1 MKMSDRKY
9 GTIFVILILCIS
21 LIFGF
26 ILSNFNYNVDACKN
40 VLASAKAMVVMEG
53 NSNKILYSHNHNQK
67 LAMASLTKIIT
78 AIVAIENSQNL
89 DEKIKIADE
98 SVGIEGTSIYLTKG
112 EELTLNELLLGL
124 MLASGNDSA
133 VAIAYHVGGS
143 EEKFVEMMNDFVKR
157 IGANSTSLA
166 NPHGLDADDHYTTAY
181 DLALITSYALKNE
194 DFARI
199 VSTKRATIS
208 GNSQVEARYL
218 KHKNKLLFSDEKCVG
233 VKTGF
238 TDDAGRCLV
247 HATKQD
253 DGMELIT
260 VVLNCGPMFEE
271 ADRLNKLAVANYK
284 LEEFV
289 KPYDFVGTININ
301 NGSDSQTN
309 VATIKGF
316 KTVIKKGDEDK
327 YTVEYNMPDS
337 LEAPIKN
344 GDKVGSVIV
353 KYENEVIFEEVLI
366 SIDNVDN
373 IDFKFMLDNILNKW
387 YA

>member
-1 MKMSDRKY
+1 MMINRRKSCF
-9 GTIFVILILCIS
+9 IFIVLILCIS
-21 LIFGF
+21 LIYGF
-26 ILSNFNYNVDACKN
+26 ISVNFNYCVNACDN
-40 VLASAKAMVVMEG
+40 ILASAKAMVVLEG

-67 LAMASLTKIIT
+67 LPMASLTKIIT

-89 DEKIKIADE
+89 EEKVKVVDE

-133 VAIAYHVGGS
+133 VAIAYHIGGS
-143 EEKFVEMMNDFVKR
+143 EEKFVEMMNEFVKR
-157 IGANSTSLA
+157 IGANNTSLS
-166 NPHGLDADDHYTTAY
+166 NPHGLDADNHYTTAY
-181 DLALITSYALKNE
+181 DLALITSYALKND

-199 VSTKRATIS
+199 VSTKRA
-208 GNSQVEARYL
+208 NDQVEARYL

-238 TDDAGRCLV
+238 TDNAGRCLV

-284 LEEFV
+284 LIELV
-289 KPYDFVGTININ
+289 KPYNFVGTINII
-301 NGSDSQTN
+301 NGSNSQTN

-316 KTVIKKGDEDK
+316 KTVIKKDEEDK
-327 YTVEYNMPDS
+327 YSVEYDMPDT

-344 GDKVGSVIV
+344 GDIVGKVIV
-353 KYENEVIFEEVLI
+353 KYNNEIVFEESLI

>member
-1 MKMSDRKY
+1 MKISNKKY
-9 GTIFVILILCIS
+9 GTMLIILLLCIS
-21 LIFGF
+21 IIFAF
-26 ILSNFNYNVDACKN
+26 ISSVFSYDASATQN
-40 VLASAKAMVVMEG
+40 ILASAKAMVVLEG
-53 NSNKILYSHNHNQK
+53 NTNKILYSHNHNNK
-67 LAMASLTKIIT
+67 LPMASLTKIIT
-78 AIVAIENSQNL
+78 AIVAIENSENL
-89 DEKIKIADE
+89 EEKIKVADE

-112 EELTLNELLLGL
+112 EELSLNELLLGL
-124 MLASGNDSA
+124 MLASGN
-133 VAIAYHVGGS
+133 

-157 IGANSTSLA
+157 IGANNTSLA
-166 NPHGLDADDHYTTAY
+166 NPHGLDADNHYTTAY

-194 DFARI
+194 DFTRI
-199 VSTKRATIS
+199 ASTKRATIS

-218 KHKNKLLFSDEKCVG
+218 KHKNKLLFSDEKCIG

-238 TDDAGRCLV
+238 TDNAGRCLV

-284 LEEFV
+284 LLEFV
-289 KPYDFVGTININ
+289 KPYNFVGTININ
-301 NGSDSQTN
+301 NGSDSQIN

-316 KTVIKKGDEDK
+316 KTVIKKDEEDK
-327 YTVEYNMPDS
+327 YLVEYDIPES

-344 GDKVGSVIV
+344 GENVGRVVV
-353 KYENEVIFEEVLI
+353 KYNNEVVFEESLI